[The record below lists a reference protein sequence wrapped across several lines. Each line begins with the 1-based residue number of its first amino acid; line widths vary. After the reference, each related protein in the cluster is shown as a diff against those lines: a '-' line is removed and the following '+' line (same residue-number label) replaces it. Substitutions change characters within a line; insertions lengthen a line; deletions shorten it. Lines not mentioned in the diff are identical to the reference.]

1 MMRAFTFLRLTQEML
16 QPSYQATWLRFM
28 HRMRHN
34 SVRGATPQSGASRT
48 STGLR
53 PLTPLNQRSVEESF
67 ASPPLRASFTP
78 MCVTALRTHPAAM
91 VVMVYVLCFEL
102 WKVIWAL
109 RIG

>member
-34 SVRGATPQSGASRT
+34 SVRGAALQAGASRA

-53 PLTPLNQRSVEESF
+53 PLTPLNQRSAETP
-67 ASPPLRASFTP
+67 AAPPSLRASYHA
-78 MCVTALRTHPAAM
+78 CV
-91 VVMVYVLCFEL
+91 
-102 WKVIWAL
+102 
-109 RIG
+109 

>member
-34 SVRGATPQSGASRT
+34 SVRGAAPQTGASRT

-53 PLTPLNQRSVEESF
+53 PLTPLTQRSVETLAVSPSLH
-67 ASPPLRASFTP
+67 ASYPACMRLHCLSTLRHGGDGLCS
-78 MCVTALRTHPAAM
+78 
-91 VVMVYVLCFEL
+91 VL
-102 WKVIWAL
+102 
-109 RIG
+109 

>member
-34 SVRGATPQSGASRT
+34 SVRGAAVQTSASRT

-53 PLTPLNQRSVEESF
+53 PLTPLNQRLVGASA
-67 ASPPLRASFTP
+67 ASPSLCASY
-78 MCVTALRTHPAAM
+78 PACM
-91 VVMVYVLCFEL
+91 
-102 WKVIWAL
+102 
-109 RIG
+109 